1 MQKNWRIISDQEP
14 RQETKVFFCMMSVA
28 SSMSTISWAVYTIHE
43 RFRVAALQ
51 QQFLE
56 EQITTPPEVE
66 REKEVMQLNVRV
78 FVRNVL
84 RVAER
89 NGQPATLETQSSFMY
104 LEVCR
109 LNKQL

>member
-56 EQITTPPEVE
+56 EQITTPPEVD
-66 REKEVMQLNVRV
+66 KEVMQLNVRV

>member
-28 SSMSTISWAVYTIHE
+28 LSMSTISWAVYTIHE

-56 EQITTPPEVE
+56 EQITTPPEVD
-66 REKEVMQLNVRV
+66 KEVMQLNVRV

>member
-28 SSMSTISWAVYTIHE
+28 LSMSTISWAVYTIHE
-43 RFRVAALQ
+43 TFQVAALQ

-56 EQITTPPEVE
+56 EQITTPPEVD
-66 REKEVMQLNVRV
+66 KEVMQLNVRV

-89 NGQPATLETQSSFMY
+89 NGQPATLGTQSSFMY

>member
-28 SSMSTISWAVYTIHE
+28 LSMSTISWAVYTIHE
-43 RFRVAALQ
+43 TFQVAALQ

-56 EQITTPPEVE
+56 EQITTPPEVD
-66 REKEVMQLNVRV
+66 KEVMQLNVRV

>member
-1 MQKNWRIISDQEP
+1 M
-14 RQETKVFFCMMSVA
+14 
-28 SSMSTISWAVYTIHE
+28 
-43 RFRVAALQ
+43 AALQ

-109 LNKQL
+109 LNKQLELVRDLVARKERIFGRIMEYTIEHKD